1 MTAKKNDLGLKEA
14 KPAIILITCDQ
25 LNRNT
30 LGCYDGKTIQTPH
43 IDRLA
48 EEGTVY
54 SRCYTV
60 SPWCLPARC
69 AMLSGLYPHR
79 NRAYSNFRKCALDT
93 GRDNLFFALKDSG
106 YHTSLF
112 GKCHFAPVPYD
123 RTRPDATL
131 PYEEFREYYQSLGID
146 ELRLQDDKQVS
157 AWFSDDYSR
166 ELDRAG
172 YLTPYREAVWNPEYQ
187 KVFPFPGPACWHPDA
202 WVGAQAAGSIRRYDQ
217 KKPLFAWVSFSGP
230 HFPFDAPQE
239 YADRIDRSR
248 LPERIRREGEF
259 AGMDRIHH
267 DSYYGGDNGTVI
279 DGARPAKGKGCRSY
293 TEEYWDRMRTSY
305 YANVK
310 LIDDQVG
317 KIEDAVRERYGDN
330 ALILFTADHGEM
342 LGNHGLWGKNMCAY
356 DEVWR
361 IPLLI
366 RYPGNRKRDVDETER
381 ELIDLMKDPHEFDN
395 RVSWPEYQAEAAHLE
410 EKMLEHMIPSVL
422 A

>member
-1 MTAKKNDLGLKEA
+1 MTAEKNDLGLKET

-30 LGCYDGKTIQTPH
+30 LGCYGGKTIQTPH

-48 EEGTVY
+48 EEGTVC

-131 PYEEFREYYQSLGID
+131 PYEEFREYYHSLGID

-157 AWFSDDYSR
+157 AWFLDDYSR

-172 YLTPYREAVWNPEYQ
+172 YLTP
-187 KVFPFPGPACWHPDA
+187 
-202 WVGAQAAGSIRRYDQ
+202 
-217 KKPLFAWVSFSGP
+217 
-230 HFPFDAPQE
+230 
-239 YADRIDRSR
+239 
-248 LPERIRREGEF
+248 
-259 AGMDRIHH
+259 
-267 DSYYGGDNGTVI
+267 
-279 DGARPAKGKGCRSY
+279 
-293 TEEYWDRMRTSY
+293 
-305 YANVK
+305 
-310 LIDDQVG
+310 
-317 KIEDAVRERYGDN
+317 
-330 ALILFTADHGEM
+330 
-342 LGNHGLWGKNMCAY
+342 
-356 DEVWR
+356 
-361 IPLLI
+361 
-366 RYPGNRKRDVDETER
+366 
-381 ELIDLMKDPHEFDN
+381 
-395 RVSWPEYQAEAAHLE
+395 
-410 EKMLEHMIPSVL
+410 
-422 A
+422 